1 MRNHICAC
9 GKSLRPYPRRGL
21 GCGDRCAAD
30 VIQCR
35 FRYRLCAEAV
45 HGAVS
50 SHRARLVV
58 SPLCTVACTTV
69 LFPFFSGV
77 ATLRIV
83 TIRELLPTN
92 LRQLVNNCLGIGDIV
107 RHYLKFVNSDC
118 DNLKRCNFIGENVKI
133 VM

>member
-1 MRNHICAC
+1 MHVGN
-9 GKSLRPYPRRGL
+9 PYGRIREEDSAVVTVVRRTL
-21 GCGDRCAAD
+21 FSVDFDIDYAR
-30 VIQCR
+30 
-35 FRYRLCAEAV
+35 RLYTV
-45 HGAVS
+45 P
-50 SHRARLVV
+50 SHRARLV

-107 RHYLKFVNSDC
+107 RHYS
-118 DNLKRCNFIGENVKI
+118 NLSTVI
-133 VM
+133 VIT